1 MINHGL
7 AGLKQRLPALK
18 KQMGGLLYNSTGEI
32 TSVVLEDGTE
42 LQDTKE
48 YYVVGEFGLSPENAE
63 VLLDGDSVLADMM
76 IEFMNSDAYQANRYL
91 EADGRITKE

>member
-1 MINHGL
+1 M
-7 AGLKQRLPALK
+7 
-18 KQMGGLLYNSTGEI
+18 GEI
-32 TSVVLEDGTE
+32 TSVVLEDGPE

-63 VLLDGDSVLADMM
+63 VLLDGDSVLVDMM

-91 EADGRITKE
+91 EVEGRITKE